1 MSFEEPRL
9 SDQYAIFFQPLSL
22 ASVILGVY
30 GLTVTTKSLQEV
42 APGKNRAYLIE
53 RKESP
58 SIICSCYLIS
68 EITREADYKTIFY
81 HSSLILQ
88 KERNTANDLQICI
101 YTLNS
106 LLIPMRVETRCCKYI
121 ETEDWKN
128 ENDALSS
135 KIPRQLSRERPHTRD
150 RKQFR
155 SSWKASL
162 SLAAA

>member
-81 HSSLILQ
+81 HSSL
-88 KERNTANDLQICI
+88 
-101 YTLNS
+101 
-106 LLIPMRVETRCCKYI
+106 
-121 ETEDWKN
+121 
-128 ENDALSS
+128 
-135 KIPRQLSRERPHTRD
+135 
-150 RKQFR
+150 
-155 SSWKASL
+155 SL
-162 SLAAA
+162 SKRKETPRTIYKFAFTR